1 VTANVSDPHSAPL
14 FGYAL
19 ILGAFGAA
27 LAATAAARREL
38 RLRPLDY
45 VLLSAATFK
54 AARVVSRER
63 MGMVIREPLLD
74 SDADGRGLHVAPSGL
89 RRAVGEL
96 VTCSRCAGTWAA
108 AGLIAAQTA
117 FPRFGRLLT
126 LALSAGAANDL
137 LQAAFARLRSQTTE
151 AAETLDAEPT
161 GTT

>member
-1 VTANVSDPHSAPL
+1 VTDVTNQPSAPL

-27 LAATAAARREL
+27 LAATAAAGREL

-45 VLLSAATFK
+45 VLLSGATFK

-74 SDADGRGLHVAPSGL
+74 SDADGRALHVAPTGL

-108 AGLIAAQTA
+108 AGLIAAQTT

-126 LALSAGAANDL
+126 LALAAGAANDL
-137 LQAAFARLRSQTTE
+137 LQAAFARLRRQTTE
-151 AAETLDAEPT
+151 AAEPVDVEPART
-161 GTT
+161 G